1 MSQKTIMPFASPL
14 YVMLKPVG
22 SLCNLACDYC
32 YYLEKSNLYIEF
44 SKLKKGLYGLN
55 THSLKIMKNTMLKRL
70 FLLTVLM
77 GFISASF
84 VQKTYAIAEK
94 DKGVGVYNICDYG
107 AVGDGVTLNTVF
119 IQNAIDA
126 CSKDGGGTVVVPG
139 GNFVTG
145 TLELKSNMTLH
156 IAASAKLL
164 GSKNKEDYI
173 RGNGVPSGNG
183 NMVFLYAVNAKNLS
197 IDGNGTISGQGGA
210 FYTGTGDGTSPL
222 FSRNP
227 NPDPN
232 ATPPNRDR
240 PHLMIFYKC
249 DNLKIRDIFLTES
262 AYHCMRI
269 LNCTHVNFDGIRIY
283 NRINKNN
290 DGFHFNSCEYV
301 KIANCEV
308 LCQDDAC
315 ALFGSNKF
323 VTVTN
328 CTFSTRWSIFRFGS
342 GDSQNITV
350 SNCLIYDTY
359 GCVVKIS
366 AGNCRI
372 ENLTFSNIIM
382 KNVTG
387 PIGIGYSG
395 GSRRSGDNDTTA
407 TESYLRNIAFN
418 GIRASVRKE
427 PVNHPDIPFEVKVNN
442 GEQFSCITLNAL
454 GNNYI
459 ENVSFNDVQVVYEGG
474 GTAELADKKS
484 IQQLSAE
491 YFGVWNQAPFGP
503 PAYGLYAR
511 NVKGL
516 TLANVRFQVKN
527 PDRRPAVVFD
537 NVIDATIHNLSI
549 DGNVKAEST
558 MRFVNSKDILVS
570 SPRVTT
576 PATTFLR
583 VEGAENA
590 GITIEGGDISKAA
603 IPVKFADGATDK
615 MVILRK

>member
-1 MSQKTIMPFASPL
+1 MIR
-14 YVMLKPVG
+14 
-22 SLCNLACDYC
+22 
-32 YYLEKSNLYIEF
+32 
-44 SKLKKGLYGLN
+44 
-55 THSLKIMKNTMLKRL
+55 RL
-70 FLLTVLM
+70 FLTTVLT
-77 GFISASF
+77 GIVCTAF
-84 VQKTYAIAEK
+84 VQKSYAIAEK
-94 DKGVGVYNICDYG
+94 DKGVGVYNVCDYG
-107 AVGDGVTLNTVF
+107 AVGDGVTLNTVS

-126 CSKDGGGTVVVPG
+126 CAKDGGGTVLIPG

-156 IAASAKLL
+156 VSASGKLL
-164 GSKNKEDYI
+164 GSKTKEDYR
-173 RGNGVPSGNG
+173 RGEGVPSGNG
-183 NMVFLYAVNAKNLS
+183 NMVLLYAVNAKNLS
-197 IDGNGTISGQGGA
+197 IDGNGTISGQGAA

-222 FSRNP
+222 SSKNP

-232 ATPPNRDR
+232 AIPLNRDR

-290 DGFHFNSCEYV
+290 DGFHFNSCENV
-301 KIANCEV
+301 KISNCEV

-342 GDSQNITV
+342 GDSQNICV

-359 GCVVKIS
+359 GCPIKIS

-395 GSRRSGDNDTTA
+395 GSKRSGDKDTTV

-418 GIRASVRKE
+418 GIRASVRIE

-442 GEQFSCITLNAL
+442 GEQYSCISLNGL

-459 ENVSFNDVQVVYEGG
+459 ENISFTDVQVTYEGG
-474 GTAELADKKS
+474 GTAEMAAKRAV
-484 IQQLSAE
+484 QQLSAE
-491 YFGVWNQAPFGP
+491 YFGVWNQAPYGP

-516 TLANVRFQVKN
+516 TLNNVYFQLKN
-527 PDRRPAVVFD
+527 PDFRPAVILD
-537 NVIDATIHNLSI
+537 NVIGANLTNLNM
-549 DGNVKAEST
+549 DGNAKAEST
-558 MRFVNSKDILVS
+558 MRFVNSQDILVS
-570 SPRVTT
+570 SPRITT
-576 PATTFLR
+576 PAATFLQ
-583 VEGAENA
+583 VEGAKNSN
-590 GITIEGGDISKAA
+590 ITIEGGDLSKATL
-603 IPVKFADGATDK
+603 PLTFAKEAKANTV
-615 MVILRK
+615 MLRK